1 MPICRPRCAGG
12 GFICGAANRWRRDS
26 AYNARLVPWEGA
38 ATAEPAAQAG
48 FHQRFSVLPS
58 VSLLESFQT
67 SQFTVMLVIYLVA
80 ITAEAMSGAL
90 AAGRRNMDIFGVA
103 VIAFVT
109 ALGGGTIRDMVL
121 GHYPIGWTQHPE
133 YVYLVI
139 SAGLLT
145 ILVARHMHHLKQV
158 FLLLDAMGLIAFS
171 LIGCNVALELGYP
184 PVVVVMS
191 GMLTGI
197 SGGILRDVLCNQVPV
212 VFRRE
217 LYASVSLAVCLLFLG
232 LRTLDVGSNTSTA
245 VCFAAG
251 LTLRLAAI
259 RFRWRLPVF
268 SYQQRWEE

>member
-1 MPICRPRCAGG
+1 M
-12 GFICGAANRWRRDS
+12 
-26 AYNARLVPWEGA
+26 
-38 ATAEPAAQAG
+38 
-48 FHQRFSVLPS
+48 LPS
-58 VSLLESFQT
+58 ISLLESFQL
-67 SQFTVMLVIYLVA
+67 SNITVMLVIYLIA

-90 AAGRRNMDIFGVA
+90 AAGRRNMDIFGVV

-145 ILVARHMHHLKQV
+145 TVVARHMIRLKQV

-184 PVVVVMS
+184 TVVVIMA
-191 GMLTGI
+191 GMITGI
-197 SGGILRDVLCNQVPV
+197 SGGIVRDVLCNQVPV

-217 LYASVSLAVCLLFLG
+217 LYASVSLTVCLLFLG
-232 LRTLDVGSNTSTA
+232 LRALEVNSNISTL
-245 VCFAAG
+245 VCFVGG
-251 LTLRLAAI
+251 LMFRLAAI
-259 RFRWRLPVF
+259 RFHWRLPMF
-268 SYQQRWEE
+268 SYQQRWE